1 MNINSKNFDQIEA
14 YLFNQMTDAEKNAF
28 EAKVSTDTDLAK
40 ELKLQKAEH
49 HTMQLML
56 REKLRG
62 KMNKWQSEVKTAAPK
77 EERQETKV
85 VKMNTSRKNR
95 IFKFSI
101 AASILLLIGVFTNL
115 WVDNNL
121 SDAALAES
129 YFSSTYTARK
139 GGNTPN
145 ISGVLAPG
153 LVAMDARNFTK
164 AVELF
169 SQVTDGNYRETAL
182 ILKGESY
189 FQLKEYQNAADVF
202 KEVVQDNTTPLN
214 VEKAEWKLLLSNL
227 RLGKTSKVESLKN
240 EILNNQNHSFYPS
253 VLELSKKQDNLLKQ
267 IFDNLSK

>member
-14 YLFNQMTDAEKNAF
+14 YLFNQMTDAEKSAF
-28 EAKVSTDTDLAK
+28 EAKVNTDNSLAK

-62 KMNKWQSEVKTAAPK
+62 KMSKWQSEVNTESPK
-77 EERQETKV
+77 EVQQETKV
-85 VKMNTSRKNR
+85 VKMDTSRKNR
-95 IFKFSI
+95 FFKLSI

-129 YFSSTYTARK
+129 YFNSTYTARK
-139 GGNTPN
+139 GGNAPN
-145 ISGVLAPG
+145 TSEVLAPG
-153 LVAMDARNFTK
+153 LVAMDAKNFTK

-169 SQVTDGNYRETAL
+169 SQVTDGNYQETAL

-202 KEVVQDNTTPLN
+202 EEVIQNNATPLN

-227 RLGKTSKVESLKN
+227 RLGETSEVESLKK

-253 VLELSKKQDNLLKQ
+253 VLELANKQGNFLKQ
-267 IFDNLSK
+267 IFDR